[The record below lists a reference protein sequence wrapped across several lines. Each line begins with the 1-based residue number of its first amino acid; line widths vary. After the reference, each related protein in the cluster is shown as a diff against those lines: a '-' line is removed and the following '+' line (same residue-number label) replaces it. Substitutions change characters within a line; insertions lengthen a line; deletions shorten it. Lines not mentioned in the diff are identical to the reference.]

1 MKNKR
6 LLFNLMAVLSGIAIL
21 TISVTGTF
29 NNQSALSIVPEGD
42 GFESSLEYL
51 AMLKNNQVTG
61 TIDPADII
69 KAEQVSLKAGGL
81 GQGIEWTNA
90 GPDNFGGRT
99 RALLFDNQDPEY
111 KTIYAAST
119 SGGLWKSVTG
129 GILWDHIPGT
139 ENIIN
144 VTSMVQDPDGKIFIG
159 TGETFKVFQ
168 FAEYPGFMGNGIHIS
183 TDGVNFEVMESTIP
197 ELNDTTSNWA
207 YINRLAIN
215 PDNNEKLYAANHNG
229 LKFTADG
236 GTTWNFAKSVDNQ
249 DLVGSCIDVKVGSDG
264 ITITAVNG
272 VPYLSQS
279 GDPMAFDTIS
289 TGENGLPRTGV
300 ARWEF
305 TVAPSNPDFLY
316 AVAVKSTATAG
327 QLLNV
332 YQSKDRGAT
341 WRVVGPGGSS
351 FFNLFGAN
359 NVGEYASIIV
369 VHPSNPEVIL
379 VGGRNLWKGTKINE
393 DGFFE
398 WKNMTGDGTADWFIN
413 SNHHVYA
420 FKPDSPNTLLIGT
433 DRGIYRS
440 DDNLETFANL
450 NKNYS
455 TVQSYSVAYNSGKRI
470 LTGTQSNGV
479 LFISETGNTERQATR
494 IDQNLNQNGANV
506 IMSVIN
512 QDALIWSLGKPT
524 AGSASAMPMFRSDDL
539 GQTVSLRD
547 FHPATTTIRN
557 LLPPMIFWESTNFPQ
572 SRDSLTYTAL
582 ESVEAGEEVW
592 VRSQSS
598 RYPFKYTLPVAME
611 QGDTLRV
618 KDLVATRIFYGM
630 QRTNTAFEVY
640 MTKDAIRFA
649 SDVEW
654 YKILMPGGY
663 PQSLG
668 VSKDGNHLWVGT
680 RNGKLYRLGNL
691 HNAYNTETAAVALG
705 SSNDPNPDYVI
716 DTLTIDLPEIANR
729 IITSISV
736 DPQNADHVIFTLG
749 NYGNDSYVYR
759 STNATSANPTFASV
773 QGNLPKMPVYS
784 SLIEMNHPD
793 VVILG
798 TERGIWTTG
807 EIDNSTWTKESGD
820 MGDVAVFQVKQQTSN
835 KPTLIVPIPGDTVNV
850 DIFPGVDNYG
860 KIYAATFG
868 RGIYKTTR
876 FVGIGELPENNK
888 ISQARLQVYPNPA
901 SKELFI
907 GYHYG
912 KTALVEV
919 TIVDLSGRIIQHKD
933 FGLLSAG
940 PNTLHMDISSLKHG
954 IYLVQLKNGDQS
966 LSNKLIVR

>member
-6 LLFNLMAVLSGIAIL
+6 LLFNLMAVLTGIAIL
-21 TISVTGTF
+21 TLSATGTF
-29 NNQSALSIVPEGD
+29 NNQSAFSVTPDGD

-61 TIDPADII
+61 TINPADIL
-69 KAEQVSLKAGGL
+69 KAKQLSLKAGGL

-119 SGGLWKSVTG
+119 SGGLWKSVTE
-129 GILWDHIPGT
+129 GILWDFIPGT
-139 ENIIN
+139 ESIIN
-144 VTSMVQDPDGKIFIG
+144 VTSMVQDPEGKIFVG
-159 TGETFKVFQ
+159 TGETFTVFK
-168 FAEYPGFMGNGIHIS
+168 FAEYPGFMGNGIHVS
-183 TDGVNFEVMESTIP
+183 TDGVNFEVIESTIP
-197 ELNDTTSNWA
+197 EVNDTTSNWA

-236 GTTWNFAKSVDNQ
+236 GATWNFAKTVDDE
-249 DLVGSCIDVKVGSDG
+249 DLAGSCIDVKVGSDG
-264 ITITAVNG
+264 TTITAING

-279 GDPMAFDTIS
+279 GDPMAFDTIA
-289 TGENGLPRTGV
+289 TGVNGLPRTGV

-305 TVAPSNPDFLY
+305 AIAPSNPDFIY
-316 AVAVKSTATAG
+316 AVATRSTINIG

-332 YQSKDRGAT
+332 YQSKDRGIT

-351 FFNLFGAN
+351 VFNLFGAN

-398 WKNMTGDGTADWFIN
+398 WKNMFGIGSAPWFIN

-420 FKPDSPNTLLIGT
+420 FKPDNPNTLLIGT

-440 DDNLETFANL
+440 VNNLASFANL

-479 LFISETGNTERQATR
+479 LFISESGNTERQATR
-494 IDQNLNQNGANV
+494 VDQNLNQNGANV
-506 IMSVIN
+506 VMSVIN
-512 QDALIWSLGKPT
+512 QDALIWSLGKPQ
-524 AGSASAMPMFRSDDL
+524 AGSASAMPIFRSDDL

-547 FHPATTTIRN
+547 FHPATTTIKN
-557 LLPPMIFWESTNFPQ
+557 LLPPMLYWESTNFPQ
-572 SRDSLTYTAL
+572 SRDSLTFTAIEPL
-582 ESVEAGEEVW
+582 EAGEEVW

-598 RYPFKYTLPVAME
+598 RYPFKYTLPVDME
-611 QGDTLRV
+611 EGDTLRV
-618 KDLVATRIFYGM
+618 KDIVASRIFYGM
-630 QRTNTAFEVY
+630 QRTNTVFEVY
-640 MTKDAIRFA
+640 MTKDALRFA
-649 SDVEW
+649 NDVVW
-654 YKILMPGGY
+654 YKILLPRGY
-663 PQSLG
+663 PQSMG
-668 VSKDGNHLWVGT
+668 VSKDGNQLWVGT

-691 HNAYNTETAAVALG
+691 HNAYNAETAAITIG
-705 SSNDPNPDYVI
+705 NTTNPNPDYVI
-716 DTLTIDLPEIANR
+716 DTLTINFPEIANR
-729 IITSISV
+729 IITSIFV
-736 DPQNADHVIFTLG
+736 DPQDPDHVIVTLG
-749 NYGNDSYVYR
+749 NYGNDVYVYR
-759 STNATSANPTFASV
+759 STNATSANPTFTSA

-784 SLIEMNHPD
+784 SLIEMNHPE

-807 EIDNSTWTKESGD
+807 NINNPTWTKESGT
-820 MGDVAVFQVKQQTSN
+820 MGDVAVFQIKQQTSN
-835 KPTLIVPIPGDTVNV
+835 KSTLIVPIPGDTINV

-876 FVGIGELPENNK
+876 FVGIGELPETNK
-888 ISQARLQVYPNPA
+888 ISQARLHVYPNPA
-901 SKELFI
+901 SQEIFI
-907 GYHYG
+907 GYNFG
-912 KTALVEV
+912 KSAQVEV
-919 TIVDLSGRIIQHKD
+919 SIIDLNGRIIQRKD
-933 FGLLSAG
+933 FGMLSSG
-940 PNTLHMDISSLKHG
+940 QHTLNMDISSLKHG
-954 IYLVQLKNGDQS
+954 IYLVQLTNGDQA